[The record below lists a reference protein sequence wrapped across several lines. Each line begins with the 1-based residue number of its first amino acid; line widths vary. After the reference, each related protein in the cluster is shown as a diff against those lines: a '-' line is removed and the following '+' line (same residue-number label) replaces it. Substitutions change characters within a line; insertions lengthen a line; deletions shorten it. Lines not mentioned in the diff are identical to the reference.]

1 MIPQNLQALTWAEDK
16 LILLDQRKLPREVE
30 FCTCLQMEDCY
41 QAIKLMVVRGAPLI
55 GFTAIFGLALW
66 LKNHPKSTYEQFKK
80 VACELAEARPTAINL
95 RFEIERTLDWTQ
107 KDFGQLDLWKKIAQ
121 FGLEQIRLL
130 DEKNSKMAKDAEQ
143 VLAKIKTGPY
153 RLMTLCNTGYLAC
166 GTLGTALGVVTHLAS
181 LSRIEHV
188 YASETRPYL
197 QGLRLTAYELNTLKI
212 PHSVVVEGAA
222 SYLMREGLVDAI
234 FVGADRIVSNG
245 DTANKIGTA
254 SLAAVAKYYN
264 IPFFVVAP
272 LSSFDFSLS
281 SGREIPIELR
291 DPNEILTW
299 KGEQICADGVQAL
312 NPSFDVTSADLITGI
327 FCEGGYVSPVTSKN
341 LQKMHQE
348 QQ

>member
-1 MIPQNLQALTWAEDK
+1 MIPQNLQALTWDEDR

-30 FCTCLQMEDCY
+30 FFICLQMDDCY

-55 GFTAIFGLALW
+55 GFTAIFALALW
-66 LKNHPKSTYEQFKK
+66 LKNNPNSSYDQFQK
-80 VACELAEARPTAINL
+80 AALELAEARPTAINL
-95 RFEIERTLDWTQ
+95 LYEIEQTLAWVKNEFAQ
-107 KDFGQLDLWKKIAQ
+107 PHLWKKIAVY
-121 FGLEQIRLL
+121 GLEQVKLL
-130 DEKNSKMAKDAEQ
+130 DKKNTKMAQNAEQ
-143 VLAKIKTGPY
+143 VLASIKTGPY

-166 GTLGTALGVVTHLAS
+166 GTLGTALGVITHLATQGK
-181 LSRIEHV
+181 IDHI

-222 SYLMREGLVDAI
+222 SYLMRERLIDAI

-254 SLAAVAKYYN
+254 SLAAVAKYYG

-281 SGREIPIELR
+281 SGKEIPIELR
-291 DPNEILTW
+291 DPNEILSW
-299 KGEQICADGVQAL
+299 KGERICAEGVQAI
-312 NPSFDVTSADLITGI
+312 NPSFDITSADLITGI
-327 FCEGGYVSPVTSKN
+327 FCEGGYVSPVTNSTLKKI
-341 LQKMHQE
+341 QQE
-348 QQ
+348 RL